1 MACMVQKKELLDSFT
16 KAILMKIWKQPYT
29 IEGINAIGKN
39 TLVDYLNIEFTEIG
53 DDYVVARMPVNEHT
67 VQPMRILHG
76 GASVALAESMGSVAG
91 VLCLDDP
98 STQTIVGVEI
108 NANHLRSVK
117 KGGMV
122 YAKASPIRLGR
133 RIQVWNIEIRDEQE
147 RLTCVSRLTIMVV
160 EKR

>member
-1 MACMVQKKELLDSFT
+1 
-16 KAILMKIWKQPYT
+16 MKIWKQPYT
-29 IEGINAIGKN
+29 LEAINALGRH
-39 TLVDYLNIEFTEIG
+39 TLVEQLNIEFIEVG
-53 DDYVVARMPVNEHT
+53 DDYIVARMPVDYRT

-91 VLCLDDP
+91 VLCLDDLA
-98 STQTIVGVEI
+98 THTIVGVEI
-108 NANHLRSVK
+108 NANHLRSVPE
-117 KGGMV
+117 GGTV

-133 RIQVWNIEIRDEQE
+133 RIQVWNIEIRDGQE